1 MNKIKVSYR
10 LPHEINNKLI
20 NVSLLLRKSK
30 NDLVTTSIDKYLDE
44 LIKDYNLQEKI
55 DILNK

>member
-10 LPHEINNKLI
+10 LPQEINNKLI

-30 NDLVTTSIDKYLDE
+30 NDLVTASIDKYLDE